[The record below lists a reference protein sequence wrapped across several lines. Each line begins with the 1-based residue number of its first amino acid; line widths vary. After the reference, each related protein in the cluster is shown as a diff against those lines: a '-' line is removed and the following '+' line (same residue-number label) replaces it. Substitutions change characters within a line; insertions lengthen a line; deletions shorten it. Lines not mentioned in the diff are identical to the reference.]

1 MAYFKPGQSGNPSG
15 KPKGAKDKRTEI
27 RRMLESRGQEVVDTV
42 LDMAI
47 NDRDPTALK
56 LVMERISPKPK
67 SDRSNLGLDITNV
80 GSSEELRNII
90 SQVLLKAIQG
100 DVPDDQGK
108 SITSLI
114 ESITKL
120 DLMTEDRK
128 RIEALEEKLGIRNG

>member
-1 MAYFKPGQSGNPSG
+1 
-15 KPKGAKDKRTEI
+15 
-27 RRMLESRGQEVVDTV
+27 
-42 LDMAI
+42 MAI

-120 DLMTEDRK
+120 DVMTEDRK
-128 RIEALEEKLGIRNG
+128 RIEALEEKLGLKN

>member
-67 SDRSNLGLDITNV
+67 SDRANLGLDITKV
-80 GSSEELRNII
+80 GGSEELRNII

-120 DLMTEDRK
+120 DVMTEDRK
-128 RIEALEEKLGIRNG
+128 RIEALEEKLGVKN